1 MPMPD
6 ERMKKKKDIDL
17 MKGLIASLAKKIGG
31 PVRLMEVCGTHT
43 VAIFRHGLR
52 SILPESI
59 SLLSGPGCP
68 VCVTSTGDVDAAIRL
83 AATPGAALC
92 TFGDMMR
99 VPGSNKS
106 LQEARAEGA
115 DVRVVYSPLD
125 ALETAK
131 RERDRKIAFFATGF
145 ETTSPLV
152 AATIGEAERTGVEN
166 FFVHSVHKLVPPAL
180 RALLADFPS
189 GEAGLDGLILPGHVS
204 TIIGSRP
211 YGFLASEHGVPSV
224 ITGFG
229 AADILEGILMLLRQ
243 MEAGKPAVEIQYRS
257 AVREEGNPRAVEA
270 IHEFFEPSDSYWR
283 GIGSIPES
291 GLSLREKYSRR
302 DACAA
307 FGVAPGEP
315 GGEGEPRGCSC
326 GEVLRGIKI
335 PTQCALFGKACT
347 PERPVGACM
356 VSAEGSCAA
365 YYRYG
370 GHGHG

>member
-1 MPMPD
+1 
-6 ERMKKKKDIDL
+6 
-17 MKGLIASLAKKIGG
+17 
-31 PVRLMEVCGTHT
+31 
-43 VAIFRHGLR
+43 
-52 SILPESI
+52 
-59 SLLSGPGCP
+59 
-68 VCVTSTGDVDAAIRL
+68 
-83 AATPGAALC
+83 
-92 TFGDMMR
+92 MMR
-99 VPGSNKS
+99 VPGSKKS

-125 ALETAK
+125 ALDTAK
-131 RERDRKIAFFATGF
+131 KEKDLNIVFFATGF

-152 AATIGEAERTGVEN
+152 AATIGEAERAGIGN

-180 RALLADFPS
+180 KALLSS
-189 GEAGLDGLILPGHVS
+189 GEANLDGMILPGHVS

-211 YGFLASEHGVPSV
+211 YGFLTSEHGVPSV

-229 AADILEGILMLLRQ
+229 AADILQGILMLLGQ
-243 MEAGKPAVEIQYRS
+243 IETKKPEVQIQYRS
-257 AVREEGNPRAVEA
+257 AVREEGNQRAVEA
-270 IHEFFEPSDSYWR
+270 IREFFEPTDAYWR
-283 GIGSIPES
+283 GIGAIPES
-291 GLSLREKYSRR
+291 GLALKKKYSHR
-302 DACAA
+302 DVCSA
-307 FGVAPGEP
+307 FDISVRDQ

-326 GEVLRGIKI
+326 GEVLRGMKI